1 MKQPVPQLAPL
12 LPTPPGLI
20 APRPSGEG
28 LPQLCRA
35 AAPDRDARVFL
46 RMLNLA
52 TRVRPIEHYSLS
64 EIRKVWRLTAQA
76 LSRRLPVASVTHLE
90 IDGPGGPLALRVFTP
105 QRSEQAL
112 PAFLWCY
119 GGGFVVGDLDTA
131 DSICRN
137 IAVAAGC
144 ITIAVRYRL
153 APEHDLKA
161 GREDFLA
168 ALEWVAE
175 HGAELGIDTRRLA
188 IGGDSAGGNISA
200 AVAQECVRRKG
211 PKLSLQVLAYPA
223 TELVLAFPSLAENAD
238 GYLITDS
245 LLSQIQT
252 VAASAIEGLD
262 PSDPWLSPRRN
273 PQLAGL
279 PAALVVSAG
288 FDPIRDDGLDY
299 TCRLR
304 AAKVPV
310 QLLHYAGQFHGF
322 LNFDAIVGAGQD
334 ALQRIGAALAQA
346 FAGEAASDCTVEIAD
361 ASAQGSAA
369 GEVARTALTVWSAT
383 DGWRDT
389 LLRQV
394 SPTLA
399 GFTHWM
405 LTPCLAPANL
415 MRRQLDGHLEQRI
428 AIQTYPACP

>member
-1 MKQPVPQLAPL
+1 MKKLVPQLAPL
-12 LPTPPGLI
+12 LPSPPALV

-28 LPQLCRA
+28 LPQVWRA

-76 LSRRLPVASVTHLE
+76 LGRRLPVASVTQLE
-90 IDGPGGPLALRVFTP
+90 IDGPSGPLALRVFKPHRTD
-105 QRSEQAL
+105 QLL

-131 DSICRN
+131 ESICRN

-153 APEHDLKA
+153 APEHDLTA

-168 ALEWVAE
+168 ALEWIAA
-175 HGAELGIDTRRLA
+175 HGEELGIDTRRLA
-188 IGGDSAGGNISA
+188 IGGDSAGGNICA
-200 AVAQECVRRKG
+200 AVAQESVRRGG
-211 PKLSLQVLAYPA
+211 PELSLQVLAYPA

-245 LLSQIQT
+245 LLGQIQL
-252 VAASAIEGLD
+252 VAASAIETLD
-262 PSDPWLSPRRN
+262 PTAPWLSPRRN
-273 PQLAGL
+273 PDLAKL
-279 PAALVVSAG
+279 PPALVVSAG

-310 QLLHYAGQFHGF
+310 ELLHYAGQFHGF
-322 LNFDAIVGAGQD
+322 LNFDAVVGAGQD
-334 ALQRIGAALAQA
+334 ALQRIGAALAHV
-346 FAGEAASDCTVEIAD
+346 FAGEPASDRTLEIAD
-361 ASAQGSAA
+361 ETAPGGAV
-369 GEVARTALTVWSAT
+369 GEATRTALTVWSAT
-383 DGWRDT
+383 DGWRDA
-389 LLRQV
+389 LLRRV

-399 GFTHWM
+399 GFTQWM

-415 MRRQLDGHLEQRI
+415 MRRQLDEQLQRRI
-428 AIQTYPACP
+428 TTQTYPVRP